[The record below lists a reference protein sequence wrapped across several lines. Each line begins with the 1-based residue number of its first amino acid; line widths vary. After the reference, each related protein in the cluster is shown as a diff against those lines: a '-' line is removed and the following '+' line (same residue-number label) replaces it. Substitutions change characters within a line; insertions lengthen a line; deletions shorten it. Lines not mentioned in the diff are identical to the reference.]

1 MNNFSTSTFDIVL
14 SPKYP
19 PVESDEI
26 SIYRPKIFIWEAEQ
40 IVALLLKKIFQK
52 AAYKPMI
59 I

>member
-1 MNNFSTSTFDIVL
+1 MNNFSTFDIVL

-40 IVALLLKKIFQK
+40 IVALHLKKIFQK